1 MQWKQLNDDFLTRQ
15 VKTMFEDK
23 YSFTQDQNRRFAKM
37 NLTRLVFTNSRF
49 EGVNTTL
56 SQTQT
61 IIDGLG
67 VDGVPIDDINIIVQ
81 LKRAWQ
87 YIINEDRPVSLRVMK
102 NINSSGF
109 VATLRG
115 DFVPPDVDEQA
126 EEKYLQELLENKDK
140 SATEKSIEL
149 MYHLMRNQIF
159 WDGNKRTATLIANKY
174 MIDNGAGLINIPLD
188 YWDEWNKLISDYYY
202 DNDMSKIKE
211 WTYKIGIQGIDSYRN
226 ISQDRENFVN
236 LTKRKSKER

>member
-1 MQWKQLNDDFLTRQ
+1 MD
-15 VKTMFEDK
+15 
-23 YSFTQDQNRRFAKM
+23 
-37 NLTRLVFTNSRF
+37 
-49 EGVNTTL
+49 
-56 SQTQT
+56 
-61 IIDGLG
+61 
-67 VDGVPIDDINIIVQ
+67 
-81 LKRAWQ
+81 
-87 YIINEDRPVSLRVMK
+87 SLAPGELR
-102 NINSSGF
+102 NGSGF

-126 EEKYLQELLENKDK
+126 EEKYLQELLENKNK

-211 WTYKIGIQGIDSYRN
+211 WTYKVGIQGIDSYRN

>member
-1 MQWKQLNDDFLTRQ
+1 
-15 VKTMFEDK
+15 
-23 YSFTQDQNRRFAKM
+23 
-37 NLTRLVFTNSRF
+37 
-49 EGVNTTL
+49 
-56 SQTQT
+56 
-61 IIDGLG
+61 
-67 VDGVPIDDINIIVQ
+67 
-81 LKRAWQ
+81 
-87 YIINEDRPVSLRVMK
+87 MK
-102 NINSSGF
+102 NINSVVAKMDSLAPGELRNGSGF

-115 DFVPPDVDEQA
+115 DSVPLDVDEQA
-126 EEKYLQELLENKDK
+126 EKKYLQESLENKDK

-188 YWDEWNKLISDYYY
+188 YWDEWNKLISEYYY

-211 WTYKIGIQGIDSYRN
+211 WTYKVGIQGIDSYRN

>member
-1 MQWKQLNDDFLTRQ
+1 
-15 VKTMFEDK
+15 
-23 YSFTQDQNRRFAKM
+23 
-37 NLTRLVFTNSRF
+37 
-49 EGVNTTL
+49 
-56 SQTQT
+56 
-61 IIDGLG
+61 
-67 VDGVPIDDINIIVQ
+67 
-81 LKRAWQ
+81 
-87 YIINEDRPVSLRVMK
+87 MK
-102 NINSSGF
+102 NINSVVAKMDSLAPGELRNGSGF

-126 EEKYLQELLENKDK
+126 EEKYLQKLLENKDK
-140 SATEKSIEL
+140 FATEKSIEL

-174 MIDNGAGLINIPLD
+174 MIDNGVGLINIPLD

-202 DNDMSKIKE
+202 DNDMSKFKE
-211 WTYKIGIQGIDSYRN
+211 WTYKVGIQGIDSYRN

>member
-1 MQWKQLNDDFLTRQ
+1 MD
-15 VKTMFEDK
+15 
-23 YSFTQDQNRRFAKM
+23 
-37 NLTRLVFTNSRF
+37 
-49 EGVNTTL
+49 
-56 SQTQT
+56 
-61 IIDGLG
+61 
-67 VDGVPIDDINIIVQ
+67 
-81 LKRAWQ
+81 
-87 YIINEDRPVSLRVMK
+87 SLAPGELR
-102 NINSSGF
+102 NGSGF

-126 EEKYLQELLENKDK
+126 EEKYLKELLENKDK

-211 WTYKIGIQGIDSYRN
+211 WTYKVGIQGIDSYRN

>member
-1 MQWKQLNDDFLTRQ
+1 MSNQILSTYETFGYKF
-15 VKTMFEDK
+15 
-23 YSFTQDQNRRFAKM
+23 
-37 NLTRLVFTNSRF
+37 LVFTGNGS
-49 EGVNTTL
+49 E
-56 SQTQT
+56 
-61 IIDGLG
+61 
-67 VDGVPIDDINIIVQ
+67 DIE
-81 LKRAWQ
+81 R
-87 YIINEDRPVSLRVMK
+87 
-102 NINSSGF
+102 
-109 VATLRG
+109 
-115 DFVPPDVDEQA
+115 
-126 EEKYLQELLENKDK
+126 KYLQELLENKDK

-149 MYHLMRNQIF
+149 MYHLMRNQVF

-211 WTYKIGIQGIDSYRN
+211 WTYKVGIQGIDSYRN

>member
-1 MQWKQLNDDFLTRQ
+1 
-15 VKTMFEDK
+15 
-23 YSFTQDQNRRFAKM
+23 
-37 NLTRLVFTNSRF
+37 
-49 EGVNTTL
+49 
-56 SQTQT
+56 
-61 IIDGLG
+61 
-67 VDGVPIDDINIIVQ
+67 
-81 LKRAWQ
+81 
-87 YIINEDRPVSLRVMK
+87 MK
-102 NINSSGF
+102 NINSVVAKMDSLAPGELRNGSGF

-174 MIDNGAGLINIPLD
+174 MIDNGVGLINIPLD

-202 DNDMSKIKE
+202 DNDMSKFKE
-211 WTYKIGIQGIDSYRN
+211 WTYKVGIQGIDSYRN

>member
-1 MQWKQLNDDFLTRQ
+1 
-15 VKTMFEDK
+15 MFEDK

-56 SQTQT
+56 PQTQT

-67 VDGVPIDDINIIVQ
+67 VDGVPIDDINVIVQ

-102 NINSSGF
+102 NINSVVAKMDSLAPGELRNGSGF

-126 EEKYLQELLENKDK
+126 EEKYLKELLENKDK

-188 YWDEWNKLISDYYY
+188 YWDEWNKLISEYYY

-211 WTYKIGIQGIDSYRN
+211 WTYKVGIQGIDSYRN

>member
-1 MQWKQLNDDFLTRQ
+1 
-15 VKTMFEDK
+15 
-23 YSFTQDQNRRFAKM
+23 
-37 NLTRLVFTNSRF
+37 
-49 EGVNTTL
+49 
-56 SQTQT
+56 
-61 IIDGLG
+61 
-67 VDGVPIDDINIIVQ
+67 
-81 LKRAWQ
+81 
-87 YIINEDRPVSLRVMK
+87 MK
-102 NINSSGF
+102 NINSVVAKMDSLVPGELRNGSGF

-211 WTYKIGIQGIDSYRN
+211 WTYKVGIQGIDSYRN

>member
-1 MQWKQLNDDFLTRQ
+1 M
-15 VKTMFEDK
+15 
-23 YSFTQDQNRRFAKM
+23 
-37 NLTRLVFTNSRF
+37 
-49 EGVNTTL
+49 
-56 SQTQT
+56 
-61 IIDGLG
+61 
-67 VDGVPIDDINIIVQ
+67 
-81 LKRAWQ
+81 
-87 YIINEDRPVSLRVMK
+87 SLRVMK
-102 NINSSGF
+102 NINSVVAKMDSLAPGELRNGSGF

-126 EEKYLQELLENKDK
+126 EEKYLQKLLENKDK
-140 SATEKSIEL
+140 FATEKSIEL

-174 MIDNGAGLINIPLD
+174 MIDNGVGLINIPLD

-202 DNDMSKIKE
+202 DNDMSKFKE
-211 WTYKIGIQGIDSYRN
+211 WTYKVGIQGIDSYRN

>member
-1 MQWKQLNDDFLTRQ
+1 
-15 VKTMFEDK
+15 
-23 YSFTQDQNRRFAKM
+23 
-37 NLTRLVFTNSRF
+37 
-49 EGVNTTL
+49 
-56 SQTQT
+56 
-61 IIDGLG
+61 
-67 VDGVPIDDINIIVQ
+67 
-81 LKRAWQ
+81 
-87 YIINEDRPVSLRVMK
+87 MK
-102 NINSSGF
+102 NINSVVAKMDSLAPGELRNGSGF

-115 DFVPPDVDEQA
+115 DSVPLDVDEQA

-174 MIDNGAGLINIPLD
+174 MIDNGVGLINIPLD

-211 WTYKIGIQGIDSYRN
+211 WTYKVGIQGIDSYRN

>member
-1 MQWKQLNDDFLTRQ
+1 M
-15 VKTMFEDK
+15 
-23 YSFTQDQNRRFAKM
+23 
-37 NLTRLVFTNSRF
+37 
-49 EGVNTTL
+49 
-56 SQTQT
+56 
-61 IIDGLG
+61 
-67 VDGVPIDDINIIVQ
+67 
-81 LKRAWQ
+81 
-87 YIINEDRPVSLRVMK
+87 
-102 NINSSGF
+102 
-109 VATLRG
+109 
-115 DFVPPDVDEQA
+115 
-126 EEKYLQELLENKDK
+126 QELLENKDK
-140 SATEKSIEL
+140 SATEKSIKL

-211 WTYKIGIQGIDSYRN
+211 WTYKVGIQGIDSYRN

>member
-1 MQWKQLNDDFLTRQ
+1 MICR
-15 VKTMFEDK
+15 
-23 YSFTQDQNRRFAKM
+23 
-37 NLTRLVFTNSRF
+37 
-49 EGVNTTL
+49 
-56 SQTQT
+56 
-61 IIDGLG
+61 
-67 VDGVPIDDINIIVQ
+67 
-81 LKRAWQ
+81 
-87 YIINEDRPVSLRVMK
+87 
-102 NINSSGF
+102 GF

-126 EEKYLQELLENKDK
+126 EEKYLKELLENKNK

-211 WTYKIGIQGIDSYRN
+211 WTYNIGIQGIDSYRS